1 MRVYNTRPVAGV
13 LDLESGDADGIGE
26 VVANPLFKKV
36 SRTGWVDGWVEAVPA
51 VAVDGSVWLL
61 LW

>member
-1 MRVYNTRPVAGV
+1 M

-36 SRTGWVDGWVEAVPA
+36 SRNGWVDGWVEVVTA
-51 VAVDGSVWLL
+51 VAVGGSVWLRRL
-61 LW
+61 